1 MWQIFRNRCYEL
13 AHPAL
18 ESYWHPCV
26 KCMYFVCCFTKKE
39 QLRCF
44 NNHKIFPISY
54 IIFWQIVCNLKY
66 FFFTI
71 LNHQISFNIRT
82 CGLEWYI
89 SYVLS
94 GTLQSLTISK
104 MRKKYVELKTVSVP
118 NTCCTKNSWSSG
130 IMSNFFGGQLFYVL
144 GGKKNLNFL
153 LKNIAAST
161 LKSCIN

>member
-1 MWQIFRNRCYEL
+1 MAPESTKNSSHIYYCIQYVWQIFRNRCYEL

-54 IIFWQIVCNLKY
+54 IIFWQVVCNLKY
-66 FFFTI
+66 FFTI

-82 CGLEWYI
+82 RGLEWYI

-94 GTLQSLTISK
+94 GDPAK
-104 MRKKYVELKTVSVP
+104 FDNFKDEKKICRV
-118 NTCCTKNSWSSG
+118 KNCLSPK
-130 IMSNFFGGQLFYVL
+130 Y
-144 GGKKNLNFL
+144 L
-153 LKNIAAST
+153 LY
-161 LKSCIN
+161 